1 MSAPRPSS
9 PPSRVP
15 RDRRAARARVSRRTV
30 ALAALVTASALLI
43 GCTAPAA
50 EPANDARA
58 SPSPSPEY
66 VSSFV
71 EPVVPAIAPLTGE
84 LIEPGS
90 LAQSALAA
98 KIDNH
103 PRARP
108 QVGLDRADVVFEE
121 LVEGGLTRYIGVWH
135 SDVPAEVGPIRSI
148 RPMDP
153 DIISPLGGI
162 VAYSGGQQRFVDLM
176 RATRVYNAIHGQA
189 DTNAVMYRGSNAPA
203 PHNVIVRAPELI
215 GLYPDIAAPAQ
226 QFAFAADAASA
237 TAAKEGQP
245 IGSMSMTFGS
255 LATPSWAW
263 DAASG
268 SWLRSMTG
276 GAPDTAASGARLS
289 AVNIVVMRVPV
300 DIVQDIPTTQMIG
313 SGEAWVSS
321 GGKIVPAIW
330 SKPDQNTPPRLVD
343 AQGVA
348 VRLAPGATWVEL
360 VPTAGSFSFQ

>member
-1 MSAPRPSS
+1 MSALRLGRPTDRS
-9 PPSRVP
+9 P
-15 RDRRAARARVSRRTV
+15 RARRGGASRRLL
-30 ALAALVTASALLI
+30 ALAALATASGLLA

-50 EPANDARA
+50 EPVAAA
-58 SPSPSPEY
+58 QPTPTPTPEY
-66 VSSFV
+66 VSTYV
-71 EPVVPAIAPLTGE
+71 EPAAPELAPLTGE
-84 LIEPGS
+84 LVEPGS
-90 LAQSALAA
+90 LARSALAA

-103 PRARP
+103 PLARP
-108 QVGLDRADVVFEE
+108 QLGLDAADVVFEE
-121 LVEGGLTRYIGVWH
+121 LVEGGLTRYVGVWH
-135 SDVPAEVGPIRSI
+135 SDVPAEIGPIRSI

-189 DTNAVMYRGSNAPA
+189 DTDSVMFRGSNAPA
-203 PHNVIVRAPELI
+203 PHNVIVRAPEL
-215 GLYPDIAAPAQ
+215 LAQHADIAAPAQ
-226 QFAFAADAASA
+226 QFAFAADAVSA
-237 TAAKEGQP
+237 TAAKDGQP
-245 IGSMSMTFGS
+245 ITSMAMTFGS
-255 LATPSWAW
+255 LATPSWSW
-263 DAASG
+263 DAASAT
-268 SWLRSMTG
+268 WLRSMTG

-289 AVNIVVMRVPV
+289 AVNVVVMRVPV
-300 DIVQDIPTTQMIG
+300 QVIQDIPTTQMIG

-321 GGKIVPAIW
+321 GGKIVPATW

>member
-1 MSAPRPSS
+1 MSEPRSS
-9 PPSRVP
+9 RPT
-15 RDRRAARARVSRRTV
+15 DRSTGVRRRGASRR
-30 ALAALVTASALLI
+30 LLALVAIATASAVLG
-43 GCTAPAA
+43 GCSAPA
-50 EPANDARA
+50 PDPVDDARP

-66 VSSFV
+66 VSTYV
-71 EPVVPAIAPLTGE
+71 EPPAIELAPLTGE
-84 LIEPGS
+84 PVEPGS
-90 LAQSALAA
+90 LARSTLAA

-108 QVGLDRADVVFEE
+108 QVGLDRADIVFEE
-121 LVEGGLTRYIGVWH
+121 LVEGGLTRYVGVWH
-135 SDVPAEVGPIRSI
+135 SDVPAEIGPIRSI

-189 DTNAVMYRGSNAPA
+189 DTDAVMYRGSNAPA
-203 PHNVIVRAPELI
+203 PHNVIVRAPEL
-215 GLYPDIAAPAQ
+215 LAQHADIAPPAQ

-237 TAAKEGQP
+237 TAAKDGQP
-245 IGSMSMTFGS
+245 ITSMAMTFGS
-255 LATPSWAW
+255 LGSPSWAW

-268 SWLRSMTG
+268 TWLRSMTG

-300 DIVQDIPTTQMIG
+300 QVIQDIPTTQMIG
-313 SGEAWVSS
+313 GGEAWVSS
-321 GGKIVPAIW
+321 GGKIVPATW

-343 AQGVA
+343 AQGAA

-360 VPTAGSFSFQ
+360 VPTDGSFSFQ